1 MKNKKIIKRI
11 GITLGVLFLFGTG
24 VALGSTFD
32 TWEGIGGKQHADN
45 TKNILKDLD
54 TLLGEK
60 SDTKDKAL
68 REVERMVNQ
77 IKDKDNVI
85 ADRDNTIRDKEN
97 LIIAKNNKIESLKE
111 QIKELQ
117 NNGYERKYKELLKE
131 LEKARKDVSELES
144 KGREIYDK
152 HK

>member
-11 GITLGVLFLFGTG
+11 GITLGLLFLFGTG
-24 VALGSTFD
+24 AVFGSALD

-45 TKNILKDLD
+45 TEKILNDLD

-60 SDTKDKAL
+60 SDAKDEAL

-77 IKDKDNVI
+77 IKDKDNSI
-85 ADRDNTIRDKEN
+85 ADKEN
-97 LIIAKNNKIESLKE
+97 EIDSLKK
-111 QIKELQ
+111 QIKTLQ
-117 NNGYERKYKELLKE
+117 NNGYKNKYEKLLEE
-131 LEKARKDVSELES
+131 LEQAEKDVSELES
-144 KGREIYDK
+144 KGREIYDR